1 MHAVMWIWG
10 FLRPCCVV
18 VKNMVGRVVMV
29 VPLRW
34 RFQLLRLM
42 WQDDWAFGLVYNEH
56 NKCIWH
62 EKRLYKT
69 WWQSDSE
76 KWMLTEY
83 FTGRSHDRRAFF
95 RTTSSR
101 PKRYTPV
108 SSYARPPCPYVGP
121 SVGPSV
127 CPSAV
132 RAFVSPSLL
141 SLSLSFYR
149 SGGRYLLW
157 YIAYTF
163 LSLSFSASL
172 SLSIYIYIYIYVLY
186 GGRGDGAPS
195 LSAPWDHG
203 TH

>member
-1 MHAVMWIWG
+1 M
-10 FLRPCCVV
+10 
-18 VKNMVGRVVMV
+18 GRVVMV

-34 RFQLLRLM
+34 RFHLLRLM
-42 WQDDWAFGLVYNEH
+42 WQDDLAFGLVYNEH
-56 NKCIWH
+56 DKCIWY

-108 SSYARPPCPYVGP
+108 SPYARPPCPYVGP

-127 CPSAV
+127 CTSV
-132 RAFVSPSLL
+132 
-141 SLSLSFYR
+141 YR
-149 SGGRYLLW
+149 SVRR
-157 YIAYTF
+157 
-163 LSLSFSASL
+163 S
-172 SLSIYIYIYIYVLY
+172 V
-186 GGRGDGAPS
+186 RP
-195 LSAPWDHG
+195 
-203 TH
+203 